1 MKQSIQIHVWGRM
14 FTPKDVYERLAP
26 LLSKMSLRA
35 IDGEMTYYQGDI
47 DGVGLNAQISFVN
60 VSEVEDIYEE
70 EHYE

>member
-1 MKQSIQIHVWGRM
+1 MKQSIQIDVLGRRL
-14 FTPKDVYERLAP
+14 TPKDVYERLAP
-26 LLSKMSLRA
+26 LLSNMSLRA
-35 IDGEMTYYQGDI
+35 IDGEMAYYQEDI